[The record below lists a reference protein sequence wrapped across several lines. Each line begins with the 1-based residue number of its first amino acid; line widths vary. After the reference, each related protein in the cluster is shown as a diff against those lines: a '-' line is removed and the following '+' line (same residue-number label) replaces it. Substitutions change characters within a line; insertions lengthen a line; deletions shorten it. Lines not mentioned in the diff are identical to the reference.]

1 MVTVGKAVEPEIV
14 AYEIINGWEMNGG
27 EKPLDMNIMNL
38 TYADKPN
45 LLTDQAYILSD
56 TAMISLDI
64 YTQLISLSHTLG
76 SFVRKVMLI
85 IKYVMMKCK
94 VIDERMK
101 KNGCSDHKA
110 NN

>member
-1 MVTVGKAVEPEIV
+1 MQTSQIS
-14 AYEIINGWEMNGG
+14 
-27 EKPLDMNIMNL
+27 
-38 TYADKPN
+38 N

-101 KNGCSDHKA
+101 KMGALITKQTLER
-110 NN
+110 